1 MLLASIGEVYI
12 EIKLS
17 SSCLNSH
24 FFVFA
29 VQKRELLKKYIY
41 TSCPIKRV
49 VKYPNTLFKEPPTQL
64 FGALQT
70 HSQNRVESNLC
81 KKTFSRERTNF
92 SLMNME
98 NLNSIFQATGNSNPD
113 GTTYLSGGFHIC
125 ADKSQLED
133 GDEFYS
139 IIQEKRTTGARAN
152 DGVLHVENIGELFIP
167 IDNFLGYVKVY
178 LFMS

>member
-98 NLNSIFQATGNSNPD
+98 NLN
-113 GTTYLSGGFHIC
+113 
-125 ADKSQLED
+125 
-133 GDEFYS
+133 
-139 IIQEKRTTGARAN
+139 
-152 DGVLHVENIGELFIP
+152 
-167 IDNFLGYVKVY
+167 FLGYRKFEPRRYYIPQWRISY
-178 LFMS
+178 LCRQISARRWR